1 MSAPRTLFNSFIIMF
16 VGVAISLM
24 LMATIGQVGD
34 RTITILA
41 DIGMFEVSPD
51 WGESISSVYTFQS
64 FLFFLCALPGI
75 MGIIIFILSAVR
87 RQRYDV
93 QQGPEPQIDID
104 YTAQFGSGR

>member
-1 MSAPRTLFNSFIIMF
+1 MSAPSTLFNSFIIMF

-24 LMATIGQVGD
+24 LMATIGQIGD

-64 FLFFLCALPGI
+64 FLFFLCALPAISGVV
-75 MGIIIFILSAVR
+75 IFILSAVR
-87 RQRYDV
+87 RQRYDAP
-93 QQGPEPQIDID
+93 QEPQIDF
-104 YTAQFGSGR
+104 TPQFEGGR